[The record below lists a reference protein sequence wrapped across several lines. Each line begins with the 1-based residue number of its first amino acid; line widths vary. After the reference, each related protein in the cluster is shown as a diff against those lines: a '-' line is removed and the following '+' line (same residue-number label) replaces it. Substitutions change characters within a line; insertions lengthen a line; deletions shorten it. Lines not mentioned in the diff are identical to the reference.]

1 MPALER
7 CGITNMS
14 NCYAREDG
22 VDDDASFAKVVRA
35 MGIMGF
41 TEEEKEQIMRSV
53 SGIMNLSML
62 SFVQKTSEDDSK
74 LEMDSDETAACL
86 ANVGELLEID
96 QGLLEAALC
105 IRSTKIGSEIFKNAL
120 RVQQA
125 KDGRDA
131 LIKTIYSRLFLWI
144 VARVNQSIEKQA
156 KDLNFIGVLD
166 IFGFEVFVSNSFEQ
180 LCINYANETLQQQF
194 NQFVFKLE
202 QMEYEK
208 EGITWSFIDFPDNQ
222 DTLTLID
229 GKPIGLLSL
238 LDDQCLIPKGSDEGL
253 ARQYYEKLGKS
264 DIFSASSKE
273 KVNFMFSIQHYAGK
287 VSYDSQGFCEKNK
300 DQLFQEALDL
310 MQSTKSVLLSTLFPA
325 GESASITASKS
336 KALQAVTVG
345 TQFKTQLAEL
355 LSVIK
360 STAPHY
366 VRCLKPNDRAAS
378 GEIVRNRLVD
388 QLRYGGVLEAVKVAR
403 AGYPVRMLLKDFC
416 TRYFYMV
423 SMTMQAALKDPK
435 KNSQLIVEELDL
447 EKLEDYQVGKT
458 KLFLRKQAYEK
469 LEERRSQ
476 IRKAMAIKIQTIARG
491 FAQCKLF
498 YKMRAS
504 SLVLQRAVR
513 VLNAKRK
520 VQHLREVRAAMRIQ
534 QYARMWNA
542 ERAYCQ
548 QREGFLRVQSLY
560 RGLVG
565 RRVAQKHKEDAAQT
579 RIATMLRAGLARRN
593 YLSFRHAVVA
603 VQCGIRSK
611 AARNVLKELK
621 AEARNVGNLQ
631 VKLKLLQV
639 KVTELQTELDS
650 EREIRID
657 AEQKRDELDL
667 QVQTLMKLN
676 SESVLA
682 ADEDEEEGGPGPA
695 AEFDVSKYED
705 EIARLRSENKE
716 LCEQIVVLKEELAY
730 SKSRSDSFDGKSSKS
745 DMDYWKSQMNE
756 NEDQSR
762 IYGNTSFD
770 NSRTVELEEELEKL
784 KKECRS
790 QRNEIMALRKSNEKD
805 DAEEVEGE
813 TKANEFDA
821 EEVDSLK
828 RLCIKQEEQ
837 ISHLMKESGHD
848 QEFQRLTELCN
859 EQRITIERLSN
870 GNFKDEMSELKSK
883 LREAEMESTQLH
895 ELKTFQ
901 AGEIEELKR
910 QLRMVQEQVEVESK
924 ANGVAT
930 PQVNGK
936 SDPDVAHT
944 LEEIAMENKSLKER
958 IVKEHETCNAYLERM
973 MEAENRANDREAE
986 SNKLQKDNISL
997 KSEIS
1002 SMKDTREELNKKCKT
1017 LEQKMVAMETLAEQ
1031 ASGVKIA
1038 LAKRLEE
1045 LILENRSTNAT
1056 LVTLKDKVSFYK
1068 DANKLLQDDLKET
1081 RRQLKQTSAAR

>member
-1 MPALER
+1 
-7 CGITNMS
+7 MS

-22 VDDDASFAKVVRA
+22 VEDDASFSKVIKA
-35 MGIMGF
+35 MEIMGF
-41 TEEEKEQIMRSV
+41 TEIEKEQIMRTV
-53 SGIMNLSML
+53 SGVMNLAL
-62 SFVQKTSEDDSK
+62 LGFVQKTNEDDSK
-74 LEMDSDETAACL
+74 LDMENEETTTGL
-86 ANVGELLEID
+86 ANVGTLLEID
-96 QGLLEAALC
+96 AGMLEEALC
-105 IRSTKIGSEIFKNAL
+105 IRNTKIGSETFKNAL
-120 RVQQA
+120 RVRQA

-131 LIKTIYSRLFLWI
+131 LIKTVYSRLFLWI

-156 KDLNFIGVLD
+156 KGLNFIGVLD

-238 LDDQCLIPKGSDEGL
+238 LDDQCMIPKGSDEGL
-253 ARQYYEKLGKS
+253 ARQYYEKLGGRE
-264 DIFSASSKE
+264 IFSASSKE

-310 MQSTKSVLLSTLFPA
+310 MQSTKSDLLRTLFPA

-355 LSVIK
+355 LGVIK

-416 TRYFYMV
+416 VRYFYLV
-423 SMTMQAALKDPK
+423 SMSMQTSLKDPK
-435 KNSQLIVEELDL
+435 KNSQLIVDALELQ
-447 EKLEDYQVGKT
+447 KLEDYQVGKT

-476 IRKAMAIKIQTIARG
+476 VRKAKAISIQTVARRH
-491 FAQCKLF
+491 AQCKL
-498 YKMRAS
+498 YRRMRES
-504 SLVLQRAVR
+504 CLVLQRAVR
-513 VLNAKRK
+513 VLNAKQK
-520 VQHLREVRAAMRIQ
+520 VRHLREVRSALTLQRCVRMSLAVRAYQKQREAFLRIQ
-534 QYARMWNA
+534 SM
-542 ERAYCQ
+542 
-548 QREGFLRVQSLY
+548 Y
-560 RGLVG
+560 RGAVG
-565 RRVAQKHKEDAAQT
+565 RKAAIERRRTLAQT
-579 RIATMLRAGLARRN
+579 KIATAFRAN
-593 YLSFRHAVVA
+593 MSYKKYTSFRHAVVA
-603 VQCGIRSK
+603 VQCGARSK
-611 AARNVLKELK
+611 AARRVLRELK
-621 AEARNVGNLQ
+621 AEARNVGSLQ
-631 VKLKLLQV
+631 VKLKVLQV
-639 KVTELQTELDS
+639 KVTELQAELDT
-650 EREIRID
+650 ERELRVD

-682 ADEDEEEGGPGPA
+682 ADEDEENETAPV
-695 AEFDVSKYED
+695 EVDTSKFE
-705 EIARLRSENKE
+705 EELGRLRLENKE
-716 LCEQIVVLKEELAY
+716 LCEQVVMLKEELAY

-745 DMDYWKSQMNE
+745 DMDFWKSQMNE

-770 NSRTVELEEELEKL
+770 HSRTVELEEEVEKL
-784 KKECRS
+784 KAECRS
-790 QRNEIMALRKSNEKD
+790 QRNEIMALQKANEKVN
-805 DAEEVEGE
+805 ATHVEGE
-813 TKANEFDA
+813 SKTTDFDV
-821 EEVDSLK
+821 EEMESLK
-828 RLCIKQEEQ
+828 RLCVKQEEQ
-837 ISHLMKESGHD
+837 ISKLMKESGRD
-848 QEFQRLTELCN
+848 QEFQRLTDLCN
-859 EQRITIERLSN
+859 EQQVTIERLSK
-870 GNFKDEMSELKSK
+870 GDFKDEMDEMQSK
-883 LREAEMESTQLH
+883 LREAEMESKQLH
-895 ELKTFQ
+895 ELKSFQ

-910 QLRMVQEQVEVESK
+910 QLRAFQEQAEVEVETK
-924 ANGVAT
+924 TNGVSAL
-930 PQVNGK
+930 NGK
-936 SDPDVAHT
+936 SVAPDTDISKAM
-944 LEEIAMENKSLKER
+944 EEIATENKSLKER

-986 SNKLQKDNISL
+986 SNMMQKENISL
-997 KSEIS
+997 KSEITA
-1002 SMKDTREELNKKCKT
+1002 MKDTREELNKKCKT

-1045 LILENRSTNAT
+1045 LILENRSTSAT

-1081 RRQLKQTSAAR
+1081 RKQLKQATSGR